1 MTSITAPQGQ
11 RDEPVIRAMMMPR
24 DTNYHGTI
32 FGGIILSLIDQ
43 AAGVAASLRARSGV
57 VTLKL
62 NEVIFHEPV
71 FVGDLVSVYAQVVT
85 VGHTSLKVQTEVYA
99 HRRDAGVPVHV
110 TSAELVF
117 VAVGQDRRPVPVPTE

>member
-1 MTSITAPQGQ
+1 MTSITAPAGQ
-11 RDEPVIRAMMMPR
+11 NGEPVIRAMMMPR

-43 AAGVAASLRARSGV
+43 AAGIAAALRTHTGV

-62 NEVIFHEPV
+62 NEVVFHEPV
-71 FVGDLVSVYAQVVT
+71 FVGDLVSVYAEIMG
-85 VGHTSLKVQTEVYA
+85 VGRTSIKVQTEVYA
-99 HRRDAGVPVHV
+99 HRRDHGTPVHV

-117 VAVGQDRRPVPVPTE
+117 VAVGEDRRPVPIPPA

>member
-1 MTSITAPQGQ
+1 MTSITAPKGQ
-11 RDEPVIRAMMMPR
+11 TGEPVIRAMMMPR

-43 AAGVAASLRARSGV
+43 AAGVTAALRARTGV

-71 FVGDLVSVYAQVVT
+71 FVGDLVSVYAEVVS
-85 VGHTSLKVQTEVYA
+85 VGRTSIKVQTEVFA
-99 HRRDAGVPVHV
+99 HRRDQGTPVHV

-117 VAVGQDRRPVPVPTE
+117 VAVGQDRRPIPVPPE